1 MKELLFLAH
10 RIPYPP
16 NKGDK
21 IRSYHLLNELRKEY
35 KIHLATFIDDK
46 EDLQYKEHVA
56 SLCESFCAIEI
67 DPFISKVK
75 SLKGFITAEALSI
88 PYYQSKELS
97 DYVEKVIATGV
108 DKALVFSSAMAQF
121 VSSTR
126 FDLKMVVDFV
136 DIDSDKWRQYSSSK
150 KWPASWL
157 YKREYKK
164 LFEWEKMVA
173 QQADHSLFVTEK
185 ESALFRELV
194 PTVAEK
200 VHSIDN
206 GVDYDFFTSNSAAE
220 NPYLEQSPKIVFT
233 GAMDYWA
240 NVDAVVWFAEE
251 VLPLVQQKIP
261 NLEFFIVGSKPTAKV
276 SALSNVA
283 GVTVTGRVE
292 DVRPYIQYSNLSVA
306 PLRIARGVQNK
317 VLEAM
322 SMGKAVVA
330 TSQAMEGIKDIE
342 QFSEL
347 TLDDAKAY
355 ADKVAELLQDDA
367 KAKSWGDKGREM
379 ILKNYNWQSNV
390 AKVVNLLEG

>member
-67 DPFISKVK
+67 DPFISKIK
-75 SLKGFITAEALSI
+75 SLKGFVTADALSI
-88 PYYQSKELS
+88 PYYESKELS

-240 NVDAVVWFAEE
+240 NVDAVVWFVEE

-261 NLEFFIVGSKPTAKV
+261 DLEFFIVGSKPTAKV

-390 AKVVNLLEG
+390 AKVVSLLEG